1 MSIIIPA
8 NSAVGG
14 GFNVANSLRFNRGSS
29 DSLSFTPNSTTNR
42 RTFTI
47 SFWTKI
53 SEPNVGSVEYGIFN
67 AGQQPNDNGWFNIQQ
82 GHTSDGDFMSQFY
95 SGAFRNFKLT
105 QKISDTNAW
114 YHFVVAMD
122 TTQGTNTNR
131 LKYYINGTQVTSFNS
146 PIYPDQNFDTKVSTD
161 GQIQSIGSKR
171 NGSAALVDHFDGYL
185 SEFVMIDGQQLAPD
199 QFGEFDEDSGIWKPI
214 DVSGLTFGDN
224 GYYLEFKQSGTSQNS
239 SGLGADTS
247 GNDNHFAVTNLT
259 AIDQSTDTCT
269 NNAVTFSK
277 NNPSAANFTLSEGNL
292 QISKSG
298 TGQVGL
304 YGSSIMLSEGKWYWE
319 VKFTAVSGSDRTRA
333 GVAAYESV
341 TGTSTIQNS
350 YSGFEFTSSTSGRFS
365 ITEAGSTTE
374 VDGFNGFS
382 EGDIIRFALDMDNT
396 KLYVGRNGDWF
407 NYSSSATGGNPA
419 SGSGYVTNSAVAL
432 AAPVTIYAGNS
443 RPATGSAMELQ
454 FNFGATNTF
463 SVSSGNQDANGYGN
477 FEYAVPSG
485 YFSLNTKNL
494 AEYG

>member
-1 MSIIIPA
+1 MSLIIPA
-8 NSAVGG
+8 NSAAASGSYAVD
-14 GFNVANSLRFNRGSS
+14 NSLRFNRGSS

-105 QKISDTNAW
+105 QKISDSNAW

-247 GNDNHFAVTNLT
+247 GNDNHFSVSNLT
-259 AIDQSTDTCT
+259 AVDQSTDTCT
-269 NNAVTFSK
+269 NNFATMNPLDNYYAQATF
-277 NNPSAANFTLSEGNL
+277 SEGNL
-292 QISKSG
+292 KVA
-298 TGQVGL
+298 TA
-304 YGSSIMLSEGKWYWE
+304 SSPTTY
-319 VKFTAVSGSDRTRA
+319 V
-333 GVAAYESV
+333 
-341 TGTSTIQNS
+341 TSTIGVTPNFKCYWEAKFDTTQSGNGEIGMVDKVTTGASAGGGASRLYYQRNGISVNDSGQVWGNNS
-350 YSGFEFTSSTSGRFS
+350 NTGQSLGSLSTS
-365 ITEAGSTTE
+365 
-374 VDGFNGFS
+374 
-382 EGDIIRFALDMDNT
+382 DIICFAWDGTNNA
-396 KLYVGRNGDWF
+396 LYIRKNGDAWV
-407 NYSSSATGGNPA
+407 NSGNPA
-419 SGSGYVTNSAVAL
+419 SGSSKTGAFVTPDSNI
-432 AAPVTIYAGNS
+432 TIFQSMADQNGG
-443 RPATGSAMELQ
+443 GSSTASI
-454 FNFGATNTF
+454 NFGSPPYAI
-463 SVSSGNQDANGYGN
+463 SSGNTDGDGYGN
-477 FEYAVPSG
+477 FEYAVPSS
-485 YFSLNTKNL
+485 YYSLNTKNL

>member
-29 DSLSFTPNSTTNR
+29 DSLSFTPDSTTNR

-53 SEPNVGSVEYGIFN
+53 SEANVGSVEYGIFN

-122 TTQGTNTNR
+122 TTQGTDTNR

-171 NGSAALVDHFDGYL
+171 NGSAALVDHFEGYL

-214 DVSGLTFGDN
+214 DVSGLTFGTN
-224 GYYLEFKQSGTSQNS
+224 GFYLDFEDS
-239 SGLGADTS
+239 SAL
-247 GNDNHFAVTNLT
+247 GNDAAGSNNFTVNNLT
-259 AIDQSTDTCT
+259 AIDQMVDTPT
-269 NNAVTFSK
+269 NNYATF
-277 NNPSAANFTLSEGNL
+277 NPLIVGEPTATFLGYAEGNL
-292 QISKSG
+292 Q
-298 TGQVGL
+298 
-304 YGSSIMLSEGKWYWE
+304 GSSAGGVSANTILLPTSGKWFVEYHFNNASASSDPGVGFWSIDTSQSHRWYQSSFKGLAWKYNDD
-319 VKFTAVSGSDRTRA
+319 VYLNGSNSFTAAT
-333 GVAAYESV
+333 
-341 TGTSTIQNS
+341 
-350 YSGFEFTSSTSGRFS
+350 FTS
-365 ITEAGSTTE
+365 
-374 VDGFNGFS
+374 
-382 EGDIIRFALDMDNT
+382 GDIISIAVDMDNNRVT
-396 KLYVGRNGDWF
+396 FYKNGSAVNNLT
-407 NYSSSATGGNPA
+407 NYSFDFTVSLGNFTVGIVDGRTASAGDANFDMNAGQNGTFNGRKTAGGN
-419 SGSGYVTNSAVAL
+419 SDG
-432 AAPVTIYAGNS
+432 
-443 RPATGSAMELQ
+443 
-454 FNFGATNTF
+454 
-463 SVSSGNQDANGYGN
+463 DGYGN
-477 FEYAVPSG
+477 FSMSVPSG
-485 YFSLNTKNL
+485 YYALNTKNL

>member
-29 DSLSFTPNSTTNR
+29 DSLSFTPDSTTNR

-53 SEPNVGSVEYGIFN
+53 SEANVGSVEYGIFN

-122 TTQGTNTNR
+122 TTQGTDTNR

-214 DVSGLTFGDN
+214 DVSGLTFGTN
-224 GYYLEFKQSGTSQNS
+224 GFYLDFENSGA
-239 SGLGADTS
+239 LGADVS
-247 GNDNHFAVTNLT
+247 GNTNNFTVNNLT

-269 NNAVTFSK
+269 NNFATLNPLNYSSVSK
-277 NNPSAANFTLSEGNL
+277 TYSFGNTAITASDSNSWNATLS
-292 QISKSG
+292 
-298 TGQVGL
+298 TFAV
-304 YGSSIMLSEGKWYWE
+304 SSGKWYTE
-319 VKFTAVSGSDRTRA
+319 YKITAVG
-333 GVAAYESV
+333 
-341 TGTSTIQNS
+341 S
-350 YSGFEFTSSTSGRFS
+350 YSAIGVGYQPFTFNAS
-365 ITEAGSTTE
+365 AYLGSTFLIGEDT
-374 VDGFNGFS
+374 GAFGWRNNGATKS
-382 EGDIIRFALDMDNT
+382 NNANGTLSSWTTNDILMIAIDMDNE
-396 KLYVGRNGDWF
+396 KLYVGKNGTWE
-407 NYSSSATGGNPA
+407 NSGNPE
-419 SGSGYVTNSAVAL
+419 SGSTG
-432 AAPVTIYAGNS
+432 
-443 RPATGSAMELQ
+443 TGSVKDLTAGEDYL
-454 FNFGATNTF
+454 FVICPRGGGTSVNFGSPSFAI
-463 SVSSGNQDANGYGN
+463 SSGNTDGDGYGN

-485 YFSLNTKNL
+485 YYALNTKNL

>member
-29 DSLSFTPNSTTNR
+29 DSLSFTPDSTTNR

-53 SEPNVGSVEYGIFN
+53 SEANVGSVEYGIFN

-122 TTQGTNTNR
+122 TTQGTDTNR

-214 DVSGLTFGDN
+214 DVSGLTFGTN
-224 GYYLEFKQSGTSQNS
+224 GFYLDFENSGA
-239 SGLGADTS
+239 L
-247 GNDNHFAVTNLT
+247 GNDANGSNNFTVNNLT

-269 NNAVTFSK
+269 NNFATL
-277 NNPSAANFTLSEGNL
+277 NPLNANIGATVPTLSEGNL
-292 QISKSG
+292 RTSNSITNKMQTQYSTIAPSTGKFYCEVKATAGSVFRIGISSYNSNQAQGSSDNQNRPGQFSEGWGYDKTGTIYKTESSIATYTAYNTGDIICIALDMTNKKLYFRRDNNAWENSANLATGSNGIDISSIPSG
-298 TGQVGL
+298 TGMAFGAGL
-304 YGSSIMLSEGKWYWE
+304 
-319 VKFTAVSGSDRTRA
+319 
-333 GVAAYESV
+333 
-341 TGTSTIQNS
+341 
-350 YSGFEFTSSTSGRFS
+350 
-365 ITEAGSTTE
+365 EAGS
-374 VDGFNGFS
+374 
-382 EGDIIRFALDMDNT
+382 
-396 KLYVGRNGDWF
+396 VG
-407 NYSSSATGGNPA
+407 
-419 SGSGYVTNSAVAL
+419 
-432 AAPVTIYAGNS
+432 AAYAD
-443 RPATGSAMELQ
+443 
-454 FNFGATNTF
+454 FNFGSPPYAI
-463 SVSSGNQDANGYGN
+463 SSGNTDGNGYGN

-485 YFSLNTKNL
+485 YYALNTKNL